1 MRLIDTVYKL
11 YLAQRGRHGAVHR
24 DELED
29 VGWVSAGGGRGDGR
43 RDVGVST
50 ESAEGAGERG
60 GSQET
65 ASAGGL

>member
-1 MRLIDTVYKL
+1 
-11 YLAQRGRHGAVHR
+11 VHR

-50 ESAEGAGERG
+50 ESAEGAGEEVGPRRRPVLEAC
-60 GSQET
+60 S
-65 ASAGGL
+65 